1 MRFRRGTCG
10 LCKPSKRYKTNATR
24 KSQKAK
30 SEILDEICGKASPA
44 IGFRE
49 INK

>member
-10 LCKPSKRYKTNATR
+10 VCKPTKRYKTNATR
-24 KSQKAK
+24 KSQKIK
-30 SEILDEICGKASPA
+30 GEILDELSSNTSPA